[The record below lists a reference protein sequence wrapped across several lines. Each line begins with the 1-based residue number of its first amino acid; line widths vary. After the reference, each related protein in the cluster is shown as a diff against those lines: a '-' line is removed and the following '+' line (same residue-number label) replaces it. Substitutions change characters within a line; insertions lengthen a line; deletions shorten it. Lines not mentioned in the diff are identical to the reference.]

1 MTIWLPNIS
10 VSLLRLLGESGDDVL
25 VAQVMSVDS
34 TIVVNMFEVLL
45 VFK

>member
-10 VSLLRLLGESGDDVL
+10 VSLLRLLGGDDVL